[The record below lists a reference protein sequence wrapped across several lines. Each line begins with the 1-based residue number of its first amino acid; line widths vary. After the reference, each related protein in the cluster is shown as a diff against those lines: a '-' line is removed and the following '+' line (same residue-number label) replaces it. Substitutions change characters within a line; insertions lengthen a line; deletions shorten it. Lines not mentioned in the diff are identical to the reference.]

1 MKNNLYKIFYLLVL
15 FFALAAC
22 KKGGDDQAP
31 APAVSNNAVTI
42 ENYNKIT
49 TGMTYTQVVALL
61 GQGIVVSTNNYSW
74 SADDTNTIVIRVT
87 FSSSLVVS
95 KSQIG
100 LASSSGGSSGG
111 TGGGTTG
118 GTTSGGCP
126 ATYNGHTV
134 YTGPRGGCYYIN
146 KNGNKT
152 YI

>member
-1 MKNNLYKIFYLLVL
+1 MKNNLYKTLYLLVL
-15 FFALAAC
+15 FLALAAC

-31 APAVSNNAVTI
+31 APIATNSAVTI
-42 ENYNKIT
+42 DNYNKIT
-49 TGMTYTQVVALL
+49 TNMTYSQVVTLL
-61 GQGIVVSTNNYSW
+61 GQGILGSTNNYSW
-74 SADDTNTIVIRVT
+74 SADDTKTIVIYVT
-87 FSSSLVVS
+87 FSNNVVVS

-100 LASSSGGSSGG
+100 LASSGGST
-111 TGGGTTG
+111 TGGSTG

-134 YTGPRGGCYYIN
+134 YTGPRGGCYYLN

>member
-1 MKNNLYKIFYLLVL
+1 MKNNLYKTFYLLVL
-15 FFALAAC
+15 FLALAAC

-31 APAVSNNAVTI
+31 APAVTNSAVTI
-42 ENYNKIT
+42 DNYNKIT
-49 TGMTYTQVVALL
+49 TGMTYTQVVTLL
-61 GQGIVVSTNNYSW
+61 GQGTLGSTNSYSW
-74 SADDTNTIVIRVT
+74 SADDTKTIVIYAT
-87 FSSSLVVS
+87 FSNNVVVS

-100 LASSSGGSSGG
+100 LASSGGST
-111 TGGGTTG
+111 TGGSTG

-134 YTGPRGGCYYIN
+134 FTGPRGGCYYIN